1 MFSQAFV
8 GISRRSGVRARQSS
22 VWRSRSSVVGLAF
35 ALVVA
40 GTFGPEPLY
49 AQDVTPPDQ
58 RRTCRCRQ
66 ALSAYLRALRGPTPW
81 SPLVRRPGM
90 SP

>member
-35 ALVVA
+35 ALVS
-40 GTFGPEPLY
+40 
-49 AQDVTPPDQ
+49 
-58 RRTCRCRQ
+58 RRSGVRARRRGN
-66 ALSAYLRALRGPTPW
+66 LRAVSALRAGWWYAPIAAG
-81 SPLVRRPGM
+81 LVVVDKHYQHI
-90 SP
+90 